1 MHFDLTDEQ
10 TMLRDSLRRLLSD
23 RYSFEDRKKYMA
35 LSEGYNPELWRTY
48 ADLGLLGLPFDEAD
62 GGFGGGAA
70 ETMLVSEEL
79 GRVLALE
86 PYFAT
91 VVLAGSALRHA
102 GSDAQKQ
109 QHIAAIAS
117 GEASYAFASAEPQ
130 SGYDLFD
137 VATMASQNGDSW
149 QLSGTKSLVLHG
161 ETADW
166 LVVSAR
172 SSGQRRDKDG
182 ISLFLVDA
190 TAPGVQRKGYQTQ
203 DGQRAADV
211 ILNDVPAELLG
222 DPGKAWPV
230 LERISQE
237 AIAAL
242 CAEAVGIMDEAVNV
256 TVDYLKMRKQFGVPL
271 AVFQALQHRAADMLV
286 ELEQARGAAFL
297 AAMALDEGNA
307 ATRAAQI
314 SAAKIKCGKAARFVG
329 QQAVQLHGGI
339 GVTMEYNIGHAF
351 KRLSMIEL
359 SFGDVDY
366 HLNALSAHDGL
377 F

>member
-23 RYSFEDRKKYMA
+23 RYSFEDRKKYMS
-35 LSEGYNPELWRTY
+35 LEGGYDQAIWQSY
-48 ADLGLLGLPFDEAD
+48 AELGLLGLPFDEAD
-62 GGFGGGAA
+62 GGFGGGVA
-70 ETMLVSEEL
+70 EALLVSEEL

-91 VVLAGSALRHA
+91 VILAGTALRHA
-102 GSDAQKQ
+102 GSKSQKE
-109 QHIAAIAS
+109 QHITAIAG
-117 GEASYAFASAEPQ
+117 GESVYAFAATEPQ

-137 VATMASQNGDSW
+137 VTATANDETGKW
-149 QLSGTKSLVLHG
+149 LISGTKSLVLHG
-161 ETADW
+161 EAATW

-172 SSGQRRDKDG
+172 SSGGRRDKDG
-182 ISLFLVDA
+182 LSLFLVDA
-190 TAPGVQRKGYQTQ
+190 NSAGVERKGYQTQ
-203 DGQRAADV
+203 DGQRAAEV
-211 ILNDVPAELLG
+211 VFNNAEAELLG
-222 DPGKAWPV
+222 EAGQAWQV

-237 AIAAL
+237 AIVSL
-242 CAEAVGIMDEAVNV
+242 CAEAVGIMEEAVRV

-297 AAMALDEGNA
+297 AAMALDEANESM
-307 ATRAAQI
+307 RAAQI

-351 KRLSMIEL
+351 KRLAMIEL

-366 HLNALSAHDGL
+366 HLNKLSTHDGL